1 MYCPKCLED
10 GLFLKSRGVVEL
22 VINGKQMD
30 AGRFL
35 FNSDTSKKEEI
46 YSDFQ
51 KKLEEFFLWYSQF
64 NNPLPIQEVELSTAD
79 FKCEVCGF
87 SPSFKQRFPIADILI
102 PQKLVI
108 KYLKELGVKYKLDIK
123 LKTTLN

>member
-35 FNSDTSKKEEI
+35 FNKDTTKQEQI
-46 YSDFQ
+46 YTDFK
-51 KKLEEFFLWYSQF
+51 KKLEEFFAWYSKF
-64 NNPLPIQEVELSTAD
+64 KNADPIQIIELSTAD
-79 FKCEVCGF
+79 FKCEICGHI
-87 SPSFKQRFPIADILI
+87 PSFKHRFPIVNVLI
-102 PQKLVI
+102 PQEFVEKCLKKLG
-108 KYLKELGVKYKLDIK
+108 EKYKLDIQ
-123 LKTTLN
+123 LKPSS

>member
-35 FNSDTSKKEEI
+35 FNRDTSKKEEI
-46 YSDFQ
+46 YSDFK
-51 KKLEEFFLWYSQF
+51 KKLEEFFSWYSQF
-64 NNPLPIQEVELSTAD
+64 KNPEPIQVVELSTAD
-79 FKCEVCGF
+79 FKCEGCGF
-87 SPSFKQRFPIADILI
+87 SPSFKHRFPIADVLI
-102 PQKLVI
+102 PQAFVVKC
-108 KYLKELGVKYKLDIK
+108 LKEQAEKYKLDIK
-123 LKTTLN
+123 LKASS